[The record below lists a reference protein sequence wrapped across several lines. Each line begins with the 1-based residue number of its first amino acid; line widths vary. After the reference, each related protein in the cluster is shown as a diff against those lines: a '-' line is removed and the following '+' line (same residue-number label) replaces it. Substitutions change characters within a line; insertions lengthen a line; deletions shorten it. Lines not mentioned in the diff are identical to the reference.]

1 VKVSII
7 TITYNSDKTVEDT
20 LQSVAAQSYENIE
33 HVVIDGASKDNTIDI
48 VKSFPNVKLLS
59 EPDKGIYDAMN
70 KGVAMTTGDIVGILN
85 SDDFYPGDDIIQ
97 KVVDTFK
104 EKKVDSVYG
113 DVKFVS
119 PDNLNKVT
127 RYYSSAIWNPEK
139 FAYGYMPA
147 HPSFFVK
154 KECYEKFGNFKTDY
168 KISSDYELL
177 IRFLY
182 VNKISYHYI
191 QEPLVTMRTGGAS
204 TQNLKSIYTLNKEI
218 IRACKE
224 NGIAT
229 SFPKLSM
236 KFFNKAAEFINV
248 KQS

>member
-1 VKVSII
+1 MKISII
-7 TITYNSDKTVEDT
+7 TITYNSGKTVEDT
-20 LQSVAAQSYENIE
+20 LKSVAAQSYKNIE
-33 HVVIDGASKDNTIDI
+33 HVVIDGASKDNTLDI

-85 SDDFYPGDDIIQ
+85 SDDFYPSDDIIQ
-97 KVVDTFK
+97 KVVDAFNAN
-104 EKKVDSVYG
+104 KVDSIYG

-119 PDNLNKVT
+119 PNNLNKVT
-127 RYYSSAIWNPEK
+127 RYYSSAKWNPEK

-154 KECYEKFGNFKTDY
+154 KECYEKFGDFKTDY

-182 VNKISYHYI
+182 VNKISS
-191 QEPLVTMRTGGAS
+191 VS
-204 TQNLKSIYTLNKEI
+204 YTHL
-218 IRACKE
+218 RAQRDR
-224 NGIAT
+224 G
-229 SFPKLSM
+229 
-236 KFFNKAAEFINV
+236 
-248 KQS
+248 

>member
-1 VKVSII
+1 MKISII
-7 TITYNSDKTVEDT
+7 TITYNSGKTVEDT
-20 LQSVAAQSYENIE
+20 LKSVAAQSYKNIE
-33 HVVIDGASKDNTIDI
+33 HVVIDGASKDNTLDI

-85 SDDFYPGDDIIQ
+85 SDDFYPSDDIIQ
-97 KVVDTFK
+97 KVVDAFNAN
-104 EKKVDSVYG
+104 KVDSIYG

-119 PDNLNKVT
+119 PNNLNKVT
-127 RYYSSAIWNPEK
+127 RYYSSAKWNPEK

-154 KECYEKFGNFKTDY
+154 KECYEKFGDFKTDY

-191 QEPLVTMRTGGAS
+191 QEPLVTMRTC
-204 TQNLKSIYTLNKEI
+204 LLYTSPSP
-218 IRACKE
+218 RD
-224 NGIAT
+224 AT
-229 SFPKLSM
+229 LSRM
-236 KFFNKAAEFINV
+236 PSSA
-248 KQS
+248 